1 MQAAPDQDSPLKSV
15 LVIDDDEGF
24 RILLKTFLGKMF
36 PEARLSF
43 FDPLEHDEP
52 PADFPWSSH
61 EVLIMDY
68 ELGRGRNGLDWLRK
82 YQTSSGFPATIMLT
96 GHGNE
101 ELAVESMRFGAQ
113 DYINKS
119 KLSMDRLA
127 QAVQSARAKHQQQNR
142 LSTTLVQQSNVF
154 NKVTFYRKIKETTTQ
169 QKAGSFAFLLQL
181 QVRNFRTIYAEQGLL
196 RTDAYCNYIT
206 DTVAKLMLS
215 QRLEPN
221 VVRMGDAIVT
231 CLIRDCDDAGMGE
244 RVAQNICREVR
255 FSYQADP
262 NVVLESP
269 VNLGVVAVKPGDD
282 VDLLLMHADRA
293 CLDAME
299 SGPNEYCVYAR
310 ESVTTATGARSDP
323 GPAPI
328 PAPPGESATTEVKA
342 KTGPVPVVAVPAPAP
357 AAVSIDLTA
366 IIKSNS
372 IQPYYQPYIALSE
385 AATTVKASYYQVQL
399 NLIIGPDQTIRA
411 QDLRNCKISGGNPG
425 MLDLWVTRHMLG
437 QLLALEKVH
446 GATKCGLFI
455 RLSPETLSQRILF
468 NWMQDLL
475 KKSSNPNIASTIVF
489 ELHPPDFL
497 AHKKN
502 FMSFIDQ
509 MRDAWGV
516 AFALYDVVNA
526 SVLGTCIKQ
535 GGFEFVKFAMDE
547 KSMEHVAQVSSQ
559 ARELGALT
567 VIENI
572 GSARQLAT
580 AIELGFDYGQGEF
593 VQPSMD
599 QLVLSTEVITM

>member
-1 MQAAPDQDSPLKSV
+1 MQAEPDHDSPLKSV

-24 RILLKTFLGKMF
+24 RVLLRTFLAKMF
-36 PEARLSF
+36 PQAKVSF
-43 FDPLEHDEP
+43 FDPMEHDEP
-52 PADFPWSSH
+52 PADFPWSCH

-82 YQTSSGFPATIMLT
+82 FQAASGFPATIMLT

-127 QAVQSARAKHQQQNR
+127 QAVQSARAKHQRQAQ
-142 LSTTLVQQSNVF
+142 LSTTFAQQSNVF
-154 NKVTFYRKIKETTTQ
+154 NKVTFYRKIKETVTQ
-169 QKAGSFAFLLQL
+169 QKTGVFAFLLQIE
-181 QVRNFRTIYAEQGLL
+181 VRDFRAIYAEHGLL
-196 RTDAYCNYIT
+196 RTDAYCNHIT
-206 DTVAKLMLS
+206 DTVANLVLS
-215 QRLEPN
+215 EHLEPN
-221 VVRMGDAIVT
+221 VVRMGDSIVT
-231 CLIRDCDDAGMGE
+231 CLIRDCDDAGIGE
-244 RVAQNICREVR
+244 RMARKICREVR
-255 FSYQADP
+255 FAWQADA
-262 NVVLESP
+262 NVLLESP
-269 VNLGVVAVKPGDD
+269 VNIGVVAVRRGDD
-282 VDLLLMHADRA
+282 VDLLLMRADRA
-293 CLDAME
+293 CQSAME
-299 SGPNEYCVYAR
+299 IGANEYHVYTP
-310 ESVTTATGARSDP
+310 EQTG
-323 GPAPI
+323 
-328 PAPPGESATTEVKA
+328 
-342 KTGPVPVVAVPAPAP
+342 AVPAPARLPIMEPAAGSVKNGREPAPP
-357 AAVSIDLTA
+357 AAVAIPAPAVAPAAISIDLTGV
-366 IIKSNS
+366 IKSNS

-385 AATTVKASYYQVQL
+385 AATTVKASYFQVQL
-399 NLIIGPDQTIRA
+399 NLIIGPDRTIPSL
-411 QDLRNCKISGGNPG
+411 DLRNHQITSGNPG

-437 QLLALEKVH
+437 QLLALEKTP

-455 RLSPETLSQRILF
+455 RLCPETLSQRILF

-526 SVLGTCIKQ
+526 SVLNTCLKQ
-535 GGFEFVKFAMDE
+535 GGFEFVKFKMDE
-547 KSMEHVAQVSSQ
+547 SNMESVARVSAQ

-572 GSARQLAT
+572 CSARQLAT

-599 QLVLSTEVITM
+599 HLVLSTEVITM